1 MRLDRTLSEVEF
13 RVLTYLGLRKGKGT
27 TVGQV
32 AANVPGAGGIAGEV
46 LESLRDLQVI
56 RKIDAEHFWS
66 FVIHERG
73 EAYLK
78 GKTPHEV
85 KKRRKKALPE
95 PPPLIDRLQTI
106 LDESIAGIEHPS
118 QVAINVA
125 VPRAD
130 LQEAVR
136 GLKLREVS
144 TGLPEDFL
152 AAWDDLRRAITAI
165 ETASLH
171 SIGEAVRWLEEE
183 RQKFDNMVR
192 DTARNA

>member
-1 MRLDRTLSEVEF
+1 MKLDRTLSEVEF
-13 RVLTYLGLRKGKGT
+13 RVLTYLGLRKGKAT

-32 AANVPGAGGIAGEV
+32 AANVPGAGGKAGEV
-46 LESLRDLQVI
+46 LESLRDLRVVS
-56 RKIDAEHFWS
+56 KIDAEHFWS

-73 EAYLK
+73 VAYLK
-78 GKTPHEV
+78 GKTSNGA
-85 KKRRKKALPE
+85 KKRKKALP
-95 PPPLIDRLQTI
+95 PTPLLHERLQTI

-118 QVAINVA
+118 QVAINVC

-136 GLKLREVS
+136 GLKAREVS

-152 AAWDDLRRAITAI
+152 AGWDDLRRAITAI
-165 ETASLH
+165 ETATLH
-171 SIGEAVRWLEEE
+171 SIGEATRWLEEE
-183 RQKFDNMVR
+183 RQKFDTLVR